1 MRTRQGHNPGT
12 SRLAFTLIE
21 MVTVIIVLAV
31 AAGLVMPRLTS
42 SDGRVEAQE
51 LDRVVEFLSAV
62 STRDSMAAQR
72 VGVAYRDGVLE
83 PLIAVPVQRVSAG
96 GEIWRSR
103 LDRDGLIRSV
113 RFEKWELVGAR
124 YAGRWMNDKEWM
136 VEFDGSTARYDLEL
150 VLVSVRTGEE
160 RTVVLRT
167 GSLRAALLEDDQRG
181 EQAID
186 LDASGRRLEA
196 W

>member
-1 MRTRQGHNPGT
+1 MHARPDRIPGFPP
-12 SRLAFTLIE
+12 RALTLIE
-21 MVTVIIVLAV
+21 MITVVIVLAV
-31 AAGLVMPRLTS
+31 AAGMIMPRLTS
-42 SDGRVEAQE
+42 SEGRVEAQE
-51 LDRVVEFLSAV
+51 LDRVVEFLSAI

-96 GEIWRSR
+96 AEVWRSR
-103 LDRDGLIRSV
+103 LDRDGLIRAV

-136 VEFDGSTARYDLEL
+136 VEFDGSAARFDLEL
-150 VLVSVRTGEE
+150 VLANLRTGEE

-167 GSLRAALLEDDQRG
+167 GSLRAALLDDDAKG